1 MVCVRVGICVGL
13 DSVLRLREKFI
24 VKVCVR
30 TRAILKLRVG
40 LTLGR
45 IGLSL
50 GIGFKSWMW

>member
-1 MVCVRVGICVGL
+1 MGL

-24 VKVCVR
+24 VKGCVR

-50 GIGFKSWMW
+50 GLGFRSWMW

>member
-1 MVCVRVGICVGL
+1 MVCVRVGICVEL
-13 DSVLRLREKFI
+13 ESVLRLREKFI

-30 TRAILKLRVG
+30 TRVG

-50 GIGFKSWMW
+50 GLGFRSWMW